1 MISQISHVHQP
12 NFLNKTWRTSA
23 RIQETHLVSKK
34 IWDAAE
40 IPAKENFG
48 EGEEDGE
55 KWQEEERKRWDNW
68 SQIVLLEAL

>member
-23 RIQETHLVSKK
+23 RIQETHLASKK

-48 EGEEDGE
+48 EEEVEDGE
-55 KWQEEERKRWDNW
+55 KWQKEERKRLGNW
-68 SQIVLLEAL
+68 S